1 MALTAIEM
9 TKTIYQD
16 RYVNLVNALTRIR
29 KSNGLTQTYLAE
41 QLGKPQ
47 SYVAKVE
54 NFERTLDVLEFVDWC
69 KAIGQSP
76 SELLKAQLE
85 IDV

>member
-29 KSNGLTQTYLAE
+29 KSNGLTQTYLAK

-69 KAIGQSP
+69 KAIGQRP
-76 SELLKAQLE
+76 SHLIQEQL
-85 IDV
+85 DPDD

>member
-54 NFERTLDVLEFVDWC
+54 NFERTLDVVEFVDWC
-69 KAIGQSP
+69 KVIKADPAKAIQDF
-76 SELLKAQLE
+76 L
-85 IDV
+85 